1 MKVKRCM
8 SDLTPVPANP
18 QQRAWRFYLD
28 DMIGF
33 AESVLTYTEGYDQSG
48 FEESRLHYDATVRNL
63 ELIGEAATHLP
74 QHVREFAPQ
83 IPWRLII
90 ATRNR
95 LIHGYLG
102 IDNDTLW
109 SIIRDNT
116 PSLLAE
122 LRVLKTAADAGQ
134 LG

>member
-1 MKVKRCM
+1 M
-8 SDLTPVPANP
+8 SDDTP
-18 QQRAWRFYLD
+18 REWHFYID

-33 AESVLTYTEGYDQSG
+33 AEKVIAYTAGLDQAS
-48 FEESRLHYDATVRNL
+48 FVANALQYDATVRNL
-63 ELIGEAATHLP
+63 ELIGEAATHVPEAVRAACP
-74 QHVREFAPQ
+74 QV
-83 IPWRLII
+83 PWRMIV

-109 SIIRDNT
+109 SIVAFDV
-116 PSLLAE
+116 PALLAS
-122 LRVLKTAADAGQ
+122 LRSFRTG

>member
-1 MKVKRCM
+1 
-8 SDLTPVPANP
+8 
-18 QQRAWRFYLD
+18 
-28 DMIGF
+28 MIGF
-33 AESVLTYTEGYDQSG
+33 AKNVLAYTEGFDQPA
-48 FEESRLHYDATVRNL
+48 FEQSKLHYDATVRNL
-63 ELIGEAATHLP
+63 ELIGEAATHIP

-83 IPWRLII
+83 ISWRLII

-109 SIIRDNT
+109 SIIRDSA

-122 LRVLKTAADAGQ
+122 LCALKNAADTNKIR
-134 LG
+134 